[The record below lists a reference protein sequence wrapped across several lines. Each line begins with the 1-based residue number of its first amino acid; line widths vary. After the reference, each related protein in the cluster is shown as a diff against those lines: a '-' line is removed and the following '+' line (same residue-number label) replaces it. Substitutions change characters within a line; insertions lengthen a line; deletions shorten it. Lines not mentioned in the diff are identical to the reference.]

1 MKRLTALIGGVAIA
15 VAAIAPM
22 TPVAADD
29 PPAPPPGPL
38 AGDGEKDVVASTTGS
53 YIVVMKAD
61 PLVVTVGKDNL
72 DTATAAAQGAVLED
86 SHDDVL
92 DESGVGADAKIQDF
106 TNALNGFS
114 AVMSHDE
121 ATKIAGNS
129 KVAMVLPDELRQLDR
144 SVSNGGPTLGGP
156 QDYVVNKYLG
166 LTANGG
172 AYLSGYFGTDV
183 IVGVIDSGIWP
194 EHPSFADNGTYSD
207 LGIELDDSVYPTCDF
222 GNTAANPLDVPFT
235 CNNKLLGARQIMPT
249 YRALIG
255 QDPDEF
261 DSARDDDGHG
271 THTASTAAG
280 NPVIPAKIFGRNV
293 GMVSGIAPYARV
305 IAYKGLGNLGGFT
318 SDLTAAIDQA
328 VADGVDV
335 INYSV
340 GGGANL
346 IGSDAIAYLFAADAG
361 VAVATS
367 ASNDGPGP
375 GTIGGPA
382 DTPWVTTVGAN
393 THSTNY
399 AGSIKLDG
407 GATLKGA
414 SVTLSLGKTALVDA
428 EDAGGDL
435 CLEGTLDPAEVAGK
449 IVLCRRGGNGRAAK
463 SFEVYSAGGA
473 GMILYNNSDQDN
485 LFTDNFWVPTVMVD
499 FTEGAKV
506 KAYIDAKGAAAK
518 ASLTT
523 GGVTTFK
530 PAPSMAIFSSR
541 GPNPTAADVIKPYIT
556 APGVQILAG
565 NSPYPDP
572 GFTPPGELFQAI
584 AGTSMSSPVVA
595 GIYALMTQAHPDWSP
610 AMMKS
615 AIMTTANTKVKDN
628 DRVTQA
634 GPFAMGSGEVKP
646 GRATKPGSPF
656 TPGLVY
662 DAGFVDYL
670 AFLCDA
676 GPDVFANPAATC
688 ASLESSGFST
698 DASDLNLSS
707 IGVAE
712 LAGSQTVIRTVT
724 SVADKKVTF
733 RPTVKAPQGYSVVV
747 SPDKLVLDPGD
758 SATFTVTIT
767 NVSAPLGEWRFGE
780 MTWKGGGYSV
790 RSPIAVSAVQIQTP
804 ANVVAPAGATS
815 ASFDVKFGYTGAY
828 AANAHGLVPATVQNG
843 VISQDP
849 DQTVGSPDD
858 TPDAVQ
864 AYDFAVSGAAY
875 VRWSLPAPTADDD
888 LDLYLLDSAGNLLAQ
903 STNGGG
909 SDETISLT
917 LPADDTYTLVVH
929 GWAVPS
935 EPLAYA
941 LNSWVVS
948 ATPGGSMSVTG
959 APTSATNGQ
968 TATITVGFPAVPA
981 GTTELGAVSHSDGT
995 GIIGL
1000 TIIEARG

>member
-1 MKRLTALIGGVAIA
+1 
-15 VAAIAPM
+15 M
-22 TPVAADD
+22 TPAAADD
-29 PPAPPPGPL
+29 PPTPPPGPL
-38 AGDGEKDVVASTTGS
+38 AGDGEKDVTPSTTGS

-72 DTATAAAQGAVLED
+72 DTATADAQGAVLEA

-92 DESGVGADAKIQDF
+92 DESGVGAAAKLQDY

-114 AVMSHDE
+114 AVMSHQQAE
-121 ATKIAGNS
+121 KIAGNS
-129 KVAMVLPDELRQLDR
+129 KVSMVLPDELRQLDR
-144 SVSNGGPTLGGP
+144 AVSNGPTLGGP
-156 QDYVVNKYLG
+156 GDYVLNKYLG
-166 LTANGG
+166 LTATGG
-172 AYLSGYFGTDV
+172 AYLAGYTGKDV

-194 EHPSFADNGTYSD
+194 EHPSFADDGSYSD
-207 LGIELDDSVYPTCDF
+207 LGIVLDDSVYPTCDF
-222 GNTAANPLDVPFT
+222 GNTAANPLDAPFT
-235 CNNKLLGARQIMPT
+235 CNNKLIGARQILTT
-249 YRALIG
+249 YRALVG

-280 NPVIPAKIFGRNV
+280 NPQVQANIFGRNY
-293 GMVSGIAPYARV
+293 GLISGIAPYARV

-318 SDLTAAIDQA
+318 SDLAAAIDQA

-346 IGSDAIAYLFAADAG
+346 IGADAIAYLFAADAG

-382 DTPWVTTVGAN
+382 DTPWVTSVGAN
-393 THSTNY
+393 TQPNIY
-399 AGSIKLDG
+399 AGEIKLG
-407 GATLKGA
+407 NGKTLKGA
-414 SVTLSLGKTALVDA
+414 SVTPSLGKTQVVDA

-435 CLEGTLDPAEVAGK
+435 CLAGTLDPAKVTGK
-449 IVLCRRGGNGRAAK
+449 IVLCRRGGSGRAAK
-463 SFEVYSAGGA
+463 SFEVYNAGGV
-473 GMILYNNSDQDN
+473 GMVLYNNTDQDN

-499 FTEGAKV
+499 YTEGAKV
-506 KAYIDAKGAAAK
+506 KAYIDAKGDNAK
-518 ASLTT
+518 ASLST
-523 GGVTTFK
+523 GGLSTFK

-541 GPNPTAADVIKPYIT
+541 GPDPTAADVIKPDIT
-556 APGVQILAG
+556 APGVQVLAG
-565 NSPYPDP
+565 NTPYPDP
-572 GFTPPGELFQAI
+572 GFTPPGELFQSI

-615 AIMTTANTKVKDN
+615 AIMTTANTRVKDN

-634 GPFAMGSGEVKP
+634 GPFAMGAGEVKP
-646 GRATKPGSPF
+646 GQATKPGSPF

-662 DAGFVDYL
+662 DAGFFDYL

-676 GPDVFANPAATC
+676 GPDIFANPAATC
-688 ASLESSGFST
+688 ANLENNGFST
-698 DASDLNLSS
+698 DASDLNLAS

-733 RPTVKAPQGYSVVV
+733 RPAVKAPQGYAVEV
-747 SPDKLVLDPGD
+747 SPNKLVLNPGD

-767 NVSAPLGEWRFGE
+767 NVSAPIGEWRFGDL
-780 MTWKGGGYSV
+780 TWKGGGYSV
-790 RSPIAVSAVQIQTP
+790 RSPIAVSAVQIQAP

-828 AANAHGLVPATVQNG
+828 TANAHGLVPATVQNG

-849 DQTVGSPDD
+849 DQTFPSADD
-858 TPDAVQ
+858 TAAAVQ
-864 AYDFAVSGAAY
+864 AYDFPVAGAAY
-875 VRWSLPAPTADDD
+875 ARWTLPAPTANDD
-888 LDLYLLDSAGNLLAQ
+888 LDLYLVDSAGNVVAK
-903 STNGGG
+903 STNGSGA
-909 SDETISLT
+909 DETISLT

-929 GWAVPS
+929 GWSVPS
-935 EPLAYA
+935 APLAYT
-941 LNSWVVS
+941 LDSWIVS
-948 ATPGGSMSVTG
+948 ATPGGSMSVTS

-968 TATITVGFPAVPA
+968 TATIAVGFPAVPA
-981 GTTELGAVSHSDGT
+981 GTTELGAVSHSDAT